1 LPGDDKK
8 ITFEHL
14 NSFSCY
20 LFDLFCKHSNE
31 SFKVYLVNPKA
42 TPDNEKNTGW
52 RVKFG
57 RLEMFHVFSDN
68 FIWFAELVKSKT
80 RVLQNDVFGT

>member
-1 LPGDDKK
+1 MPGDDKK

-42 TPDNEKNTGW
+42 TPDNEKTQ
-52 RVKFG
+52 
-57 RLEMFHVFSDN
+57 
-68 FIWFAELVKSKT
+68 AEGLS
-80 RVLQNDVFGT
+80 LGD